1 MHAASCAHVASSTP
15 TRRLQAQR
23 TPLNGTV
30 ELASRPNKSTPTLQS
45 SAMSCAPLRG
55 PAVAV
60 GAEGRSDRIW
70 EDQDDMGE
78 LGPAALETLEGVGL
92 PRKQWLWLQRQ
103 RVLWRCGRLQRDRV
117 RLLYAAGVAS
127 NYKLKGKK

>member
-23 TPLNGTV
+23 TPLNGAV
-30 ELASRPNKSTPTLQS
+30 ELASRPNKSTPSLQS
-45 SAMSCAPLRG
+45 SAMPRAPLRG
-55 PAVAV
+55 PADAV
-60 GAEGRSDRIW
+60 GADGRADRVW
-70 EDQDDMGE
+70 EDEEGVGE
-78 LGPAALETLEGVGL
+78 LGPTALETLEGVGL

-103 RVLWRCGRLQRDRV
+103 RVLWRCGRLQGDRV

-127 NYKLKGKK
+127 ICKLKGKK